1 MLFANAVWADRGTLE
16 TAAEVPERGM
26 ERQREAPY
34 LVPRRIDDYRPQL
47 DRCEDVVASV
57 RKLADLCAGL
67 DVFHK
72 ATLDTFQEPIVRA
85 LPNVFVE
92 YLNFDWP
99 VVSGTVHSLPELPQL
114 DDTVAHHGAAH

>member
-57 RKLADLCAGL
+57 KRTPQSNAGYVPGADRPRSSKRL
-67 DVFHK
+67 
-72 ATLDTFQEPIVRA
+72 R
-85 LPNVFVE
+85 
-92 YLNFDWP
+92 
-99 VVSGTVHSLPELPQL
+99 
-114 DDTVAHHGAAH
+114 